1 MITKS
6 HGIENINKEM
16 EMVTNEKGISKL
28 KKKTK
33 MKNSEIGQIVDLN
46 WWKKES
52 PNLSIN

>member
-16 EMVTNEKGISKL
+16 KMVTNEKGISKL